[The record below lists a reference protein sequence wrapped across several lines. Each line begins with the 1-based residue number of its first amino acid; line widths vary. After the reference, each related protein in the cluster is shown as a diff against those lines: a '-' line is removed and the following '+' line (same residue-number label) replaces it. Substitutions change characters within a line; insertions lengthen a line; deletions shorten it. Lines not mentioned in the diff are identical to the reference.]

1 MHAQA
6 VFSRAIDVVPDWR
19 RALDEL
25 IDIKVDRVLTSG
37 QMPSAPLGLD
47 VIAEMVEYVQGR
59 IEILPGAGIN
69 ARNIRSVIKSTGCN
83 QAHMSA
89 KGRAVDSSC
98 SGNTSIH
105 FGGALY
111 PPEDIYDTV
120 DGAAVA
126 AIKERI

>member
-1 MHAQA
+1 
-6 VFSRAIDVVPDWR
+6 
-19 RALDEL
+19 
-25 IDIKVDRVLTSG
+25 
-37 QMPSAPLGLD
+37 MPSAPLGLD
-47 VIAEMVEYVQGR
+47 VIAEMVEYAHGR

-69 ARNIRSVIKSTGCN
+69 ARNIRSVIKSTGCT

-89 KGRAVDSSC
+89 KGRAADTSC
-98 SGNTSIH
+98 AGNASIH

-111 PPEDIYDTV
+111 PPEDVYDTV